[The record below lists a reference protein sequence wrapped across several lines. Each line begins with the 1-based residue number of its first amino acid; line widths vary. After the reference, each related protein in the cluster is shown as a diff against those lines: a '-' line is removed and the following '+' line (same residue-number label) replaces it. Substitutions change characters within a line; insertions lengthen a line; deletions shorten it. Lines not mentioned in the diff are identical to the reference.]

1 MKEYN
6 KFILLFVTTNAIRNI
21 MISTIAIEEGS
32 NYIVVTTALPSA
44 VVYPIGCISRNRN
57 IMNFYW

>member
-6 KFILLFVTTNAIRNI
+6 KFILLFVTTKFRNI
-21 MISTIAIEEGS
+21 RISTIAIEEGS

-44 VVYPIGCISRNRN
+44 VVYPIICISRNRN